1 MRTQRLPRGH
11 ARAVLR
17 ARAPHLVPRARPGT
31 GTRAGGARPSRDP
44 RGDSRRR
51 RRSRGRRD
59 AAARRRVRGSDAA
72 GPDRRVNTNGLP
84 SSAQAV
90 VIGAGIVGN
99 SMAYHLS
106 RLGWTDLLLL
116 EKGPLP
122 NPGGSTGHAS
132 NFIFPVDHSKE
143 MTTLT
148 KESARQYVELGV
160 SVTSGGVEVARTKE
174 RLEELNRRMSSAL
187 SWGEEGC
194 ELLTPEQVLE
204 RVPFINKDVILGGFY
219 TPEVTVVD
227 PLRAGTLMREYAQE
241 RGATVFASTEVTGID
256 VETNRV
262 RRVHTDTGTVEAEFV
277 FVACGVWSPRIARMA
292 GASIPLTPAVH
303 QMISVGPIPLFEQT
317 SGEIAYPIVRD
328 VDTNM
333 YERQNGSDMEV
344 GSYAHRPILMDADDI
359 PSNEEA
365 ALSPTE
371 LPFTSEDFD
380 PQLEQ
385 ALELFPEILTVE
397 GAGIRHSINGLL
409 SLTPDGMP
417 LLGETEVKNLWSVAA
432 VWIKEGP
439 GIAKAVAEWAIEGAP
454 ETDLHTADV
463 ARFYPHQRTRRH
475 VDARSSEGYN
485 RTYGIVHPMEQ
496 WLSNRNVR
504 LSPFHAREEKLGAVF
519 YETGGWERPWWY
531 ASNEPLLEEY
541 GDRVMPREAEWESR
555 WWSPIINAEHLAMRD
570 RVAMIDIS
578 AFAVF
583 DVVGA
588 GALEYLQR
596 MALAGMDV
604 EAGRVVYT
612 SILDDR
618 GGFKADLTI
627 MRLDDGFFRIVTG
640 GLDGPRDRKWFEDHL
655 PEDGSAALDDVT
667 SAWCTLGVWGP
678 RARDVLA
685 STTSADLSHEAFP
698 FARCRWIDVGP
709 VRVLASRISYV
720 GELGWELYAP
730 MEQGAALW
738 DTVWEGG
745 QPFGIV
751 PAGIGVY
758 GTTGRIEKGYRLYGA
773 ELETEYNVVEAGT
786 QRPSVKD
793 ADFIGKEAHLRHR
806 DEEPA
811 AILCTLT
818 VDDNTSPSDGRR
830 RYMLGREPI
839 LTKDGKRI
847 VDRKGRGSYVTSA
860 GSAPSVGKHVLLAY
874 LPPEH
879 AEEGNQLLVQ
889 YMGERYPVTVAVKGS
904 RSLFDPE
911 NTRVRS

>member
-1 MRTQRLPRGH
+1 MYLRGSDPGQGASPRAARDGVARRARLPRDPRDDRVARASAGRRH
-11 ARAVLR
+11 RRAAAHGAARHRADADPRGAADARAGAPRRGLSAAGDVRHERGDPRPREPRGGAFRARELGRAPRRRTCDRRGPHRRRRAPPRAGSARGARPARADGARRAHPPPGVRLRAQPVPGGVARAVLR
-17 ARAPHLVPRARPGT
+17 ARAADLVPRARPGPRA
-31 GTRAGGARPSRDP
+31 RAGGARPSRDP
-44 RGDSRRR
+44 GGGPRRR
-51 RRSRGRRD
+51 RRSRRAGD
-59 AAARRRVRGSDAA
+59 AAPRRRVRGNDATRTH
-72 GPDRRVNTNGLP
+72 GRVSTNGLP

-99 SMAYHLS
+99 SMLYHLA
-106 RLGWTDLLLL
+106 RLGWTDLVLL

-160 SVTSGGVEVARTKE
+160 SVTSGGVEVARTTE
-174 RLEELNRRMSSAL
+174 RMEELNRRMSSAV

-194 ELLTPEQVLE
+194 ELLTPDEVLE

-219 TPEVTVVD
+219 TPGVTVVD

-241 RGATVFASTEVTGID
+241 RGASVSASTEVTGID
-256 VETNRV
+256 VEQDRV
-262 RRVHTDTGTVEAEFV
+262 RRVHTDKGTVEADYV
-277 FVACGVWSPRIARMA
+277 FIACGVWSPRIARMA

-317 SGEIAYPIVRD
+317 SGEIEYPIVRD

-417 LLGETEVKNLWSVAA
+417 MLGETDVKNLWSVAA
-432 VWIKEGP
+432 VWIKEAP
-439 GIAKAVAEWAIEGAP
+439 GIAKAVAEWAVEGAP
-454 ETDLHTADV
+454 EADLHSADV
-463 ARFYPHQRTRRH
+463 ARFYPHQRTKRH

-485 RTYGIVHPMEQ
+485 RTSGIVHPMEQ
-496 WLSNRNVR
+496 WLSNREVR
-504 LSPFHAREEKLGAVF
+504 LSPFYEREKQLRATF
-519 YETGGWERPWWY
+519 YETAGWERPWWY
-531 ASNEPLLEEY
+531 ESNEPLLDEY

-596 MALAGMDV
+596 
-604 EAGRVVYT
+604 
-612 SILDDR
+612 
-618 GGFKADLTI
+618 
-627 MRLDDGFFRIVTG
+627 
-640 GLDGPRDRKWFEDHL
+640 
-655 PEDGSAALDDVT
+655 
-667 SAWCTLGVWGP
+667 
-678 RARDVLA
+678 
-685 STTSADLSHEAFP
+685 
-698 FARCRWIDVGP
+698 
-709 VRVLASRISYV
+709 
-720 GELGWELYAP
+720 
-730 MEQGAALW
+730 
-738 DTVWEGG
+738 
-745 QPFGIV
+745 
-751 PAGIGVY
+751 
-758 GTTGRIEKGYRLYGA
+758 
-773 ELETEYNVVEAGT
+773 
-786 QRPSVKD
+786 
-793 ADFIGKEAHLRHR
+793 
-806 DEEPA
+806 
-811 AILCTLT
+811 
-818 VDDNTSPSDGRR
+818 
-830 RYMLGREPI
+830 
-839 LTKDGKRI
+839 
-847 VDRKGRGSYVTSA
+847 
-860 GSAPSVGKHVLLAY
+860 
-874 LPPEH
+874 
-879 AEEGNQLLVQ
+879 
-889 YMGERYPVTVAVKGS
+889 
-904 RSLFDPE
+904 
-911 NTRVRS
+911 